1 MTETQRTNNTK
12 VHRLGVD
19 YVASRLAESGLI
31 TTEANDGIVSLTL
44 DSGKTILVRAISN
57 DARVPLIHGNIGLL
71 RVDYVIIVV
80 NASVSPAIYIMPVET
95 AKDVAVNAPDKA
107 TGRDN
112 YFIDAG
118 VYKKYGQ
125 NPIGLTGSDEARLND
140 IVVTERANTIIREA
154 ERSRVKATRSAN
166 AKAEKAAEKKNVEV
180 NMAREK
186 AEAKAAERAE
196 FRADYERR
204 HNIVPKE

>member
-1 MTETQRTNNTK
+1 MTDTQRTNNIE

-19 YVASRLAESGLI
+19 YVAARLAECGLI

-57 DARVPLIHGNIGLL
+57 DARVPLIHGNIDLL
-71 RVDYVIIVV
+71 RVDYIIIVV
-80 NASVSPAIYIMPVET
+80 NVDVAPAIYIIPVET

-125 NPIGLTGSDEARLND
+125 NPIGLTGSDETCLNN
-140 IVVTERANTIIREA
+140 IVTTERVNTTIREA
-154 ERSRVKATRSAN
+154 ERRRVKAKRSSN
-166 AKAEKAAEKKNVEV
+166 AKAERAAEKKNVEDSA
-180 NMAREK
+180 AREK
-186 AEAKAAERAE
+186 AEAKAAERTA

-204 HNIVPKE
+204 HSILPNE